1 MCRIVWL
8 LGVFNTFLGIYSG
21 IFNVDLTFEKNG
33 MCIIVLLPCLSIIN
47 FTIPSRKMA
56 SLLMF
61 SSDKSSE
68 TVLSD

>member
-8 LGVFNTFLGIYSG
+8 LGVFNTFLGIYLG

-47 FTIPSRKMA
+47 FNDDFPCLFCYYNSVKKTK
-56 SLLMF
+56 
-61 SSDKSSE
+61 K
-68 TVLSD
+68 